1 MAIVDKS
8 RSEGKQTTIE
18 EGTEFKGTLNSSCP
32 VVVRG
37 VLDGEVKTP
46 SLTVAETGSVIGDV
60 KAESIRSDG
69 VLAGRFD
76 ADEVQ
81 LAGTV
86 RSNTVIRA
94 RTLEVKLKH
103 KTDKLELTFGEC
115 VLEVGDDPK
124 QAAAEAEPAAR
135 EPSAEGGEAGAGA
148 GQHGRNNGA
157 LEETK
162 PERRSV
168 PPPS

>member
-1 MAIVDKS
+1 MAMVEKS
-8 RSEGKQTTIE
+8 RSEGKQTTVE
-18 EGTEFKGTLNSSCP
+18 EGTEFKGTLKSSCP

-37 VLDGEVKTP
+37 VLDGEVKAP

-60 KAESIRSDG
+60 KAEIIRSDG

-76 ADEVQ
+76 ADEVI

-115 VLEVGDDPK
+115 VLDVGDDPSK
-124 QAAAEAEPAAR
+124 PALQAEPAAR
-135 EPSAEGGEAGAGA
+135 EPGAESGDAAAGAS
-148 GQHGRNNGA
+148 QSGRNNGA
-157 LEETK
+157 LDESK